1 MVLTQAVET
10 RTDSALFELSEEARD
25 MREATREFAE
35 KRIFPNAEEW
45 DAKSEIPEE
54 IIRELQELGY
64 FSMLTPEEYGGLGLS
79 MLAYAVVIEELSAG
93 SAGLGITV
101 SVNNS
106 LVIEAINLF
115 SGDEVKKKY
124 LPKISEGWIGA
135 YCLSE
140 PGAGTD
146 ILSISTTAVREG
158 DHYVLNGS
166 KLWVTNAG
174 FSDLF
179 IVFAK
184 TDKEAGRKGM
194 SAFVVERKSEGLTL
208 GKPENKLGIRCSDT
222 REVNFVDVKVPGE
235 NLMGAEGDGFKTAV
249 GILNGGRIG
258 VGAQAVG
265 IGMAA
270 LDASIKYSKERRQ
283 FNQPIANFQAIQFKL
298 AQMATR
304 LEAAR
309 LMVYRAAALKDQGV
323 AHHREASMA
332 KLFASQA
339 ANYIANEGVQI
350 HGGYGYIK
358 EYAVE
363 RYFRDARITEI
374 YEGTSEAQ
382 QMVISRDLL
391 KDRRAESSR
400 ADN

>member
-64 FSMLTPEEYGGLGLS
+64 FSMLTPEEYGGLGSS

-270 LDASIKYSKERRQ
+270 LDASIKYSKERKQ

-391 KDRRAESSR
+391 KDRTG
-400 ADN
+400 

>member
-146 ILSISTTAVREG
+146 ILSISTSAVREG

-391 KDRRAESSR
+391 KDRKG
-400 ADN
+400 

>member
-1 MVLTQAVET
+1 
-10 RTDSALFELSEEARD
+10 

>member
-1 MVLTQAVET
+1 MVLTQEVET

-45 DAKSEIPEE
+45 DAKSEIPSE

-64 FSMLTPEEYGGLGLS
+64 FSMLTPEEYGGLGSS

-146 ILSISTTAVREG
+146 ILSISTSAVREG

-298 AQMATR
+298 AQMVTR

-391 KDRRAESSR
+391 KDRKG
-400 ADN
+400 

>member
-1 MVLTQAVET
+1 MVLTQEVET

-45 DAKSEIPEE
+45 DAKSEIPSE

-64 FSMLTPEEYGGLGLS
+64 FSMLTPEEYGGLGSS

-146 ILSISTTAVREG
+146 ILSISTSAVREG

-222 REVNFVDVKVPGE
+222 REVNFVDVKVPRE

-270 LDASIKYSKERRQ
+270 LDASIKYSKERKQ

-391 KDRRAESSR
+391 KDRKG
-400 ADN
+400 

>member
-1 MVLTQAVET
+1 MVLTQEIEVTAGQ
-10 RTDSALFELSEEARD
+10 SCFQLSEEALD
-25 MREATREFAE
+25 MRDAAREFAV

-45 DAKSEIPEE
+45 DASGEIPSEIM
-54 IIRELQELGY
+54 RELRELGF
-64 FSMLTPEEYGGLGLS
+64 FSMLIPEKYGGLGIS
-79 MLAYAVVIEELSAG
+79 MLAYATVIEELSAG

-106 LVIEAINLF
+106 LVVEALNLF
-115 SGDEVKKKY
+115 GSEGIRERY
-124 LPKISEGWIGA
+124 LPQIAEGWIGA

-140 PGAGTD
+140 AGAGTD
-146 ILSISTTAVREG
+146 ITSIATTAVDSG
-158 DHYVLNGS
+158 DHYTLNGS
-166 KLWVTNAG
+166 KLWVSNAG
-174 FSDLF
+174 FAKLF
-179 IVFAK
+179 IVFAM
-184 TDKEAGRKGM
+184 TDKQAGRKGM
-194 SAFVVERKSEGLTL
+194 SAFVIERDSEGVAL

-222 REVNFVDVKVPGE
+222 REVNFVDVKVPKE
-235 NLMGAEGDGFKTAV
+235 NLIGSEGDGFKTAV

-270 LDASIKYSKERRQ
+270 LNESIKYSKERQQ
-283 FNQPIANFQAIQFKL
+283 FNKPIASFQAIQFKI
-298 AQMATR
+298 ARMATR

-309 LMVYRAAALKDQGV
+309 LLVYRAAALKDQG
-323 AHHREASMA
+323 APHHREASMA
-332 KLFASQA
+332 KLFAGQA
-339 ANYIANEGVQI
+339 ANYIATEGVQI

-382 QMVISRDLL
+382 QMVI
-391 KDRRAESSR
+391 A
-400 ADN
+400 